1 MIKRE
6 PSDMTQTQKTRNGG
20 CRCGQLRFRLTE
32 PALFTAA
39 CHCRGCQRMSGGA
52 YSLTVAVPGARFA
65 VTEGEP
71 VIGGLHGDDIRHF
84 HCPHCLSWVF
94 TRPTGMD
101 FVNIRTP
108 MLDDPSGFMPFLET
122 CTKDRLE
129 GVTLTAPHSYEA
141 FPPMEE
147 FGDLL
152 AAYAAGP
159 GKAG

>member
-1 MIKRE
+1 MATSE
-6 PSDMTQTQKTRNGG
+6 YTHDGG
-20 CRCGQLRFRLTE
+20 CRCGQLRFRMTP

-39 CHCRGCQRMSGGA
+39 CHCRGCQRMSGGP
-52 YSLTVAVPGARFA
+52 YSLTVAVPVDRFE
-65 VTEGEP
+65 VTRGEP
-71 VIGGLHGDDIRHF
+71 VIGGLHGADITHF
-84 HCPHCLSWVF
+84 HCAHCLSWVF

-108 MLDDPSGFMPFLET
+108 MLDDPSGFTPFLET
-122 CTKDRLE
+122 CTKDRLD
-129 GVTLTAPHSYEA
+129 GVTTTVPHSYDG
-141 FPPMEE
+141 FPPMED

>member
-1 MIKRE
+1 MPQAGQDHE
-6 PSDMTQTQKTRNGG
+6 GG
-20 CRCGQLRFRLTE
+20 CRCGQLRFQMTS

-52 YSLTVAVPGARFA
+52 YSLTVAVASDRFE
-65 VTEGEP
+65 VIEGEP
-71 VIGGLHGDDIRHF
+71 VIGGLHGADIAHF

-101 FVNIRTP
+101 IVNIRTP
-108 MLDDPSGFMPFLET
+108 MLDDPSGFTPFLET

-129 GVTLTAPHSYEA
+129 GVKTTAQHSYDG
-141 FPPMEE
+141 FPPMED

-159 GKAG
+159 GKGG

>member
-1 MIKRE
+1 MATSE
-6 PSDMTQTQKTRNGG
+6 HTHDGG
-20 CRCGQLRFRLTE
+20 CRCGQLRFRMAP

-39 CHCRGCQRMSGGA
+39 CHCRGCQRMSGGP
-52 YSLTVAVPGARFA
+52 YSLTVAVPVDQFE
-65 VTEGEP
+65 VTRGEP
-71 VIGGLHGDDIRHF
+71 VIGGLHGADIAHF

-108 MLDDPSGFMPFLET
+108 MLDDPSGFTPFLET
-122 CTKDRLE
+122 CTKDRLD
-129 GVTLTAPHSYEA
+129 GVTTTVPHSYDG
-141 FPPMEE
+141 FPPMED

>member
-1 MIKRE
+1 MATSE
-6 PSDMTQTQKTRNGG
+6 HTHDGG
-20 CRCGQLRFRLTE
+20 CRCGQLRFRMTP

-39 CHCRGCQRMSGGA
+39 CHCRGCQRMSGGP
-52 YSLTVAVPGARFA
+52 YSLTVAVPVDQFE
-65 VTEGEP
+65 VTRGEP
-71 VIGGLHGDDIRHF
+71 VIGGLHGADIAHF
-84 HCPHCLSWVF
+84 HCAHCLSWVF

-108 MLDDPSGFMPFLET
+108 MLDDPSGFTPFLET
-122 CTKDRLE
+122 CTKDRLD
-129 GVTLTAPHSYEA
+129 GVTTTVPHSYDG
-141 FPPMEE
+141 FPPMED

>member
-1 MIKRE
+1 
-6 PSDMTQTQKTRNGG
+6 MTQTQKTRNGG

-65 VTEGEP
+65 VTVGEP

-101 FVNIRTP
+101 LVNIRTP

>member
-1 MIKRE
+1 MATSE
-6 PSDMTQTQKTRNGG
+6 HTQDGG
-20 CRCGQLRFRLTE
+20 CRCGRLRFRITV

-39 CHCRGCQRMSGGA
+39 CHCRGCQRMSGGP
-52 YSLTVAVPGARFA
+52 YSLTVAVPVAQFEVIA
-65 VTEGEP
+65 GEP
-71 VIGGLHGDDIRHF
+71 VIGGLHGADIVHF

-108 MLDDPSGFMPFLET
+108 MLDDPSGFEPFLET
-122 CTKDRLE
+122 CTKDRLD
-129 GVTLTAPHSYEA
+129 GVTTTAPHSYDG
-141 FPPMEE
+141 FPPMKT